1 MTERKK
7 EKAEGARGPGAR
19 GQPLSSPLAA
29 VSMAEASS
37 HWRVS
42 RWPRMNQRGKRL
54 LVMEPSGLG

>member
-1 MTERKK
+1 MTERRK
-7 EKAEGARGPGAR
+7 EKAEGDR

-54 LVMEPSGLG
+54 LMMESSGLG